1 LLAFISGEFQN
12 LQIHLVGN
20 LHAVMPREQIISE
33 SKVAAGEHLFAVTVV
48 GKRARFAHQRV
59 NHVAIV
65 NTRGLLA
72 NESLHR
78 LKGLSLICHRD
89 CLGADSHIDF
99 ASDQATGNR
108 VSVGSNI
115 DRRALTDTNP
125 FELVVG
131 VKSNVGK
138 PTKGQSIFGKP
149 LLASRI
155 GASDDLLHEGH
166 VFITTGEVTTSTKH
180 ERLVDAFLEVT
191 VLRFDVA
198 VLVGTSRIGPLR
210 RATVVIHQCRVASRQ
225 CRSIRVIAYGRAERI
240 TSVLCG
246 HATELPKGVLN
257 SFTECFERFGETER
271 DGFDIAVSQHAVK
284 KRVLESC
291 SGDPHPEF
299 VADGEVTGGEAA
311 RVMVLRK
318 EHRFV
323 RSVNRSPIGDT
334 TLEGAPGRFIKLA
347 RMLALEITKK
357 RDGLQSRLGLE
368 QLLDIVPNFGKGIDA
383 SSVLAWQ
390 FSM

>member
-1 LLAFISGEFQN
+1 
-12 LQIHLVGN
+12 
-20 LHAVMPREQIISE
+20 M
-33 SKVAAGEHLFAVTVV
+33 
-48 GKRARFAHQRV
+48 
-59 NHVAIV
+59 AIV
-65 NTRGLLA
+65 DAGGLLTDQ
-72 NESLHR
+72 SLHR
-78 LKGLSLICHRD
+78 LNHVPLIRHRD
-89 CLGADSHIDF
+89 CLSTDSCIDF
-99 ASDQATGNR
+99 ASNQATGNR
-108 VSVGSNI
+108 VSVGANI
-115 DRRALTDTNP
+115 DGRALAHANA
-125 FELVVG
+125 FELVIGIKPSVG
-131 VKSNVGK
+131 ESTKYRSFLGK
-138 PTKGQSIFGKP
+138 PR
-149 LLASRI
+149 LASRV
-155 GASDDLLHEGH
+155 GAVDNLLHEGH

-180 ERLVDAFLEVT
+180 ERFVDAFLEVT

-246 HATELPKGVLN
+246 HATELPKGVLD

-299 VADGEVTGGEAA
+299 VADGEVNGGEAA

>member
-78 LKGLSLICHRD
+78 LNGLSLICHRD

-115 DRRALTDTNP
+115 DRRALTDTNA

-138 PTKGQSIFGKP
+138 PTKGQSFFGKP

-166 VFITTGEVTTSTKH
+166 VLVTTCEVATTAKH
-180 ERLVDAFLEVT
+180 EGLVDAIFEVT
-191 VLRFDVA
+191 VLRFDIA
-198 VLVGTSRIGPLR
+198 VLIGTSGVGLLSDT
-210 RATVVIHQCRVASRQ
+210 AVVIHQCRVASRQ
-225 CRSIRVIAYGRAERI
+225 CRSIRVIANGRTERI
-240 TSVLCG
+240 ASVPSRS
-246 HATELPKGVLN
+246 ATELPEGVLN
-257 SFTECFERFGETER
+257 SLAECFEGFGETKR
-271 DGFDIAVSQHAVK
+271 HGFNVAVGQHAVK
-284 KRVLESC
+284 ERVFESR
-291 SGDPHPEF
+291 SGDLHTEF
-299 VADGEVTGGEAA
+299 VADGEVARGEASG
-311 RVMVLRK
+311 VMILGK
-318 EHRFV
+318 EYGLV
-323 RSVNRSPIGDT
+323 RSVNRSPVGNT
-334 TLEGAPGRFIKLA
+334 TLEGTASGFVKLA
-347 RMLALEITKK
+347 RMLALELSKK
-357 RDGLQSRLGLE
+357 GDGFEPWFGLE
-368 QLLDIVPNFGKGIDA
+368 QLLDINPNVGKGINA
-383 SSVLAWQ
+383 CSIFAW
-390 FSM
+390 